1 MGSIYLVYRSGLVA
15 APIGAKATAAQA
27 LEATT
32 AQVSDALL
40 PARLCILIALV
51 IVFFIVPVVTRG
63 RTPAQAL
70 LHLRIVRTGARHASW
85 YHYLARYGLLFV
97 FIWIPWGL
105 FTLLTE
111 VGGSSIG
118 SEAGTLATFAS
129 QNTEACIV
137 VLAVFTVAWVVSLI
151 VRGVRAAS
159 GRAPF
164 VMLNGMLSRTRIMT
178 ESGLA
183 AERARLSALSVDD
196 VRKLEQLIA
205 EGGMSLASLMRC
217 AGEAVAD
224 EVRTWAGGPVR
235 VCVLTGSGNN
245 GGDGWVCAESLARSG
260 YPVTLITPK
269 TAEELTAEPAR
280 TEARSS
286 LKRTLEGEFPLTVA
300 VAPEADDAA
309 RALDEAEVVVDAILG
324 TGFTGSSLREP
335 YATWIS
341 LANLRRFKGPRRK
354 GRGAHRARTG
364 KPSKRASGTTLRD
377 RRKDAPFAVAVDVPS
392 GYSAQAATWADPCFC
407 ADVTVTMLAM
417 KPGLIASG
425 AERFCGQ
432 VKLAELVDTAP
443 YREKLG

>member
-1 MGSIYLVYRSGLVA
+1 M
-15 APIGAKATAAQA
+15 
-27 LEATT
+27 
-32 AQVSDALL
+32 
-40 PARLCILIALV
+40 
-51 IVFFIVPVVTRG
+51 
-63 RTPAQAL
+63 
-70 LHLRIVRTGARHASW
+70 
-85 YHYLARYGLLFV
+85 
-97 FIWIPWGL
+97 
-105 FTLLTE
+105 
-111 VGGSSIG
+111 
-118 SEAGTLATFAS
+118 
-129 QNTEACIV
+129 
-137 VLAVFTVAWVVSLI
+137 
-151 VRGVRAAS
+151 
-159 GRAPF
+159 
-164 VMLNGMLSRTRIMT
+164 
-178 ESGLA
+178 
-183 AERARLSALSVDD
+183 
-196 VRKLEQLIA
+196 
-205 EGGMSLASLMRC
+205 
-217 AGEAVAD
+217 
-224 EVRTWAGGPVR
+224 R

-309 RALDEAEVVVDAILG
+309 QALDEAEVVVDAILG

-341 LANLRRFKGPRRK
+341 LANLRRFKGPRGK